1 MTTQTTFLGNDNPA
15 PTQKLLVSLQ
25 DWAYNQV
32 IGEISRIDGMEPIV
46 KMLTGMSII
55 NFYLNDP
62 AAKHENEMDKIISE
76 TIVGMLNTMADMN
89 AIPS

>member
-1 MTTQTTFLGNDNPA
+1 MSNQNTFLGNDGTA

-32 IGEISRIDGMEPIV
+32 IGEISRIEGMESIV

-62 AAKHENEMDKIISE
+62 AAKQEREMDKIVSE